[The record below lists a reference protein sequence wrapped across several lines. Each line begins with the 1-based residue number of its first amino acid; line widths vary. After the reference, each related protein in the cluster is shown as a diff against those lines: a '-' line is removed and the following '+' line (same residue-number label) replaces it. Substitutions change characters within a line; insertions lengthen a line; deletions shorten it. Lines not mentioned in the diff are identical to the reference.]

1 MGPKQVPLVD
11 DPQWYKDAVIYQVHV
26 KGFQDLDEN
35 GIGDFQGLLQRLDYL
50 QELGVTAIWLLP
62 FYPSPL
68 RDDGY
73 DIADYYDVHPDYG
86 SLRDFQEFLKSAH
99 YRGIRVITELVL
111 NHTSDQH
118 RWFQLSRRASPGS
131 PMRDFYVWSDTVHR
145 YQEAR
150 IIFKDFETSNWT
162 FDQLAGA
169 YYWHRF
175 YSHQPDL
182 NFDNPRVHKAL
193 LKVIDFWLGMGVDGL
208 RLDAVPYL
216 YEREGT
222 NCENLPETHE
232 FLQKLRSH
240 VEEHYPNRLLLAE
253 ANQWPEDAAA
263 YFGDG
268 DECHMAFHFPIMPR
282 LYMALWMEDRFP
294 MVDILEQTPEIPESC
309 QWAIF
314 LRNHDELTLEMV
326 TDEERDYMYRVYAR
340 DPRARINLGIRR
352 RLAPLLNNNRRKIE
366 LLNFLLFSLPGTPI
380 IYYGDEIGMGDNYFL
395 GDRNGVRTPMQWSPD
410 RNAGFSRANP
420 QHLYL
425 PVILDP
431 EYHFEVVNVENQD
444 KNLSSLLW
452 WMRRVVAMRGRFQAF
467 GRGTI
472 RFLLPDNSKVLA
484 FYREY
489 QQETIL
495 VVINLSRFAQVA
507 SLQLAEYSG
516 YVPVE
521 VFSGNRFPVIGNSEY
536 VFTLGSHDC
545 FWFLLQQETPS
556 KQEEAELTRLHC
568 PESWEDILTGS
579 LSRKLE
585 RVVLPAFLQG
595 RRWFRSKSRRIRN
608 VRIIDD
614 IPMQAKNSIL
624 HLILLQVYF
633 SEGPSEIY
641 FLPLGFLQQE
651 QTQNLEQEQPEFV
664 LARVGG
670 APGQGLLVDACCLH
684 EFRQALIQAIAQ
696 DISLHGQQ
704 GCLQARPGGHLSQH
718 FQTEAEQIES
728 KVLRAEQS
736 NTSVIYGQNYFLKLY
751 RKLEEGLNPDT
762 ELTIQLTEKSH
773 FAYAP
778 GFAGQLEYRLQ
789 GLQPMSVGLLLSYM
803 PNQGDAWSFV
813 LDHLDQF
820 LDQIQVTKEDAAKIR
835 LPANFYQVHPDTVP
849 QELLQHMGGYFPQMI
864 SHLGEITASMHLNL
878 GRSQDPDFA
887 PESFSRLYQR
897 SLYQSLRSLT
907 RRTLYSLSQA
917 RDRLPQELQQEA
929 NGLLQKEQLMLQTFY
944 RISKQNIS
952 SQKIRVH
959 GDYHLG
965 QILYTGSSFCIV
977 DFEGEPARS
986 LGERRLKRSCLKDV
1000 AGMIRSF
1007 HYAAHSALAKQLNV
1021 RPSDQELLSTW
1032 IEPWYLYV
1040 SGIFLHSYLL
1050 AMHGSGLL
1058 PEDKQELTLL
1068 LDIFLLEKA
1077 VYELGYELNN
1087 RPDWLGIPLAGIKSV
1102 LARQG
1107 V

>member
-1 MGPKQVPLVD
+1 
-11 DPQWYKDAVIYQVHV
+11 
-26 KGFQDLDEN
+26 
-35 GIGDFQGLLQRLDYL
+35 
-50 QELGVTAIWLLP
+50 
-62 FYPSPL
+62 
-68 RDDGY
+68 
-73 DIADYYDVHPDYG
+73 
-86 SLRDFQEFLKSAH
+86 
-99 YRGIRVITELVL
+99 
-111 NHTSDQH
+111 
-118 RWFQLSRRASPGS
+118 
-131 PMRDFYVWSDTVHR
+131 
-145 YQEAR
+145 
-150 IIFKDFETSNWT
+150 
-162 FDQLAGA
+162 
-169 YYWHRF
+169 
-175 YSHQPDL
+175 
-182 NFDNPRVHKAL
+182 PRVHKAL

-222 NCENLPETHE
+222 NCENLSETHE
-232 FLQKLRSH
+232 FLQKLRRH

-294 MVDILEQTPEIPESC
+294 IVDILEQTPDIPESC

-352 RLAPLLNNNRRKIE
+352 RLAPLVNNNRRKIE

-410 RNAGFSRANP
+410 RNAGFSRTNP

-444 KNLSSLLW
+444 NNLSSLLW

-467 GRGTI
+467 GRGKI
-472 RFLLPDNSKVLA
+472 RFPLPDNPKVLA
-484 FYREY
+484 FFREY
-489 QQETIL
+489 QQEIIL
-495 VVINLSRFAQVA
+495 VIINLSRFAQVA
-507 SLQLAEYSG
+507 SLQISEYSG

-521 VFSGNRFPVIGNSEY
+521 VFSGNRFPVIGENEY

-545 FWFLLQQETPS
+545 FWFMLQQERPG
-556 KQEEAELTRLHC
+556 QEEQEARLTWLEC
-568 PESWEDILTGS
+568 QDSWEDVLTGT
-579 LSRKLE
+579 LSRTLE
-585 RVVLPAFLQG
+585 RNVLPRFLQN
-595 RRWFRSKSRRIRN
+595 RRWFRSKARGIRN
-608 VRIIDD
+608 VRISED
-614 IPMQAKNSIL
+614 IPMQRAEKTL
-624 HLILLQVYF
+624 HLVLLQVYF
-633 SEGPSEIY
+633 REGPNETY
-641 FLPLGFLQQE
+641 FLPLGFLEQE
-651 QTQNLEQEQPEFV
+651 KAQNLENEQPEFV
-664 LARVGG
+664 LARISGI
-670 APGQGLLVDACCLH
+670 PEQGLLVDACCLRD
-684 EFRQALIQAIAQ
+684 FRQGLIQAIARNLELPGQ
-696 DISLHGQQ
+696 NGRLRASHG
-704 GCLQARPGGHLSQH
+704 RHLSAQA
-718 FQTEAEQIES
+718 QAENMES
-728 KVLRAEQS
+728 KVLRGEQS
-736 NTSVIYGQNYFLKLY
+736 NTSLIYGQDHFLKLY
-751 RKLEEGLNPDT
+751 RKLEEGQNPDT
-762 ELTIQLTEKSH
+762 ELTIQLTEKSD

-778 GFAGQLEYRLQ
+778 AFAGQLEYLLKGQ
-789 GLQPMSVGLLLSYM
+789 QPMSVGLLLSYV

-820 LDQIQVTKEDAAKIR
+820 LDQVQVTREDASKVK
-835 LPANFYQVHPDTVP
+835 LPANFYKVHPDSIP

-864 SHLGEITASMHLNL
+864 SHLGEITANMHLDL
-878 GRSQDPDFA
+878 GHSQDPNFA

-907 RRTLYSLSQA
+907 RRTLHSLAQA
-917 RDRLPQELQQEA
+917 RKKLPQELQQQA
-929 NGLLQKEQLMLQTFY
+929 DMLLQKEQTILQAFFKITSQ
-944 RISKQNIS
+944 RIT

-965 QILYTGSSFCIV
+965 QVLYTGSSFCIV

-1007 HYAAHSALAKQLNV
+1007 HYAAHSALAKQFTV
-1021 RPSDQELLSTW
+1021 RPSDQEFLSPW
-1032 IEPWYLYV
+1032 IESWYLYV

-1050 AMHGSGLL
+1050 AMQGSGLI
-1058 PEDKQELTLL
+1058 PEDRQELILL
-1068 LDIFLLEKA
+1068 LDTFLLEKA
-1077 VYELGYELNN
+1077 VYELGYELNH
-1087 RPDWLGIPLAGIKSV
+1087 RPSWLGIPLAGIKSI

-1107 V
+1107 I

>member
-1 MGPKQVPLVD
+1 MGPRQVSLVD

-26 KGFQDLDEN
+26 KGYQDLDSN

-50 QELGVTAIWLLP
+50 QELGITAIWLLP

-73 DIADYYDVHPDYG
+73 DIADYYNVHPDYG
-86 SLRDFQEFLKSAH
+86 SLKDFQEFLKSAH

-118 RWFQLSRRASPGS
+118 RWFQLSRRARPGS
-131 PMRDFYVWSDTVHR
+131 PLRDFYVWSETVHK

-162 FDQLAGA
+162 YDQLAGA

-232 FLQKLRSH
+232 FLKKLRRH
-240 VEEHYPNRLLLAE
+240 VEEHYSNRLLLAE

-263 YFGDG
+263 YFGEA

-294 MVDILEQTPEIPESC
+294 IVDILEQTPEIPENC

-352 RLAPLLNNNRRKIE
+352 RLAPLVNNNRRKIE

-452 WMRRVVAMRGRFQAF
+452 WMRRLVAMRGRFQAF
-467 GRGTI
+467 GRGEI
-472 RFLLPDNSKVLA
+472 RFLLPDNPKVLA

-489 QQETIL
+489 QEETIL

-507 SLQLAEYSG
+507 SLQLTDYSG
-516 YVPVE
+516 FVPVE
-521 VFSGNRFPVIGNSEY
+521 VFSGNRFPAISSNDY

-545 FWFLLQQETPS
+545 FWFLLQKEKS
-556 KQEEAELTRLHC
+556 
-568 PESWEDILTGS
+568 S
-579 LSRKLE
+579 LSQEKETELPWMRPSLGWEEVLSRPLSRELE
-585 RVVLPAFLQG
+585 RKILPGFLQ
-595 RRWFRSKSRRIRN
+595 RSRWFRSKARRIRN
-608 VRIIDD
+608 VQLQDD
-614 IPMQAKNSIL
+614 LLLPAKDRSM
-624 HLILLQVYF
+624 HLVLLEVFF
-633 SEGPSEIY
+633 SEGPSETY
-641 FLPLGFLQQE
+641 VLPLGFL
-651 QTQNLEQEQPEFV
+651 EQEMDQEPEFV
-664 LARVGG
+664 LARIQL
-670 APGQGLLVDACCLH
+670 PSSQGQLVDAVCLP
-684 EFRQALIQAIAQ
+684 EFRAALLQCIA
-696 DISLHGQQ
+696 SGQEIPGEKGQLRGRQ
-704 GCLQARPGGHLSQH
+704 GSRLSGKGPL
-718 FQTEAEQIES
+718 QTESLES
-728 KVLRAEQS
+728 RVLRGEQS
-736 NTSVIYGQNYFLKLY
+736 NTSIIYSQEYFLKLY

-762 ELTIQLTEKSH
+762 ELTIQLTDKGNFS
-773 FAYAP
+773 YAP
-778 GFAGQLEYRLQ
+778 PFMAQLEYRLP
-789 GLQPMSVGLLLSYM
+789 GLQSMSMALLQGFVPS
-803 PNQGDAWSFV
+803 QGDAWSFV

-820 LDQIQVTKEDAAKIR
+820 LDQVQVTQADAGQIKL
-835 LPANFYQVHPDTVP
+835 LPSFYQVHPDSVP
-849 QELLQHMGGYFPQMI
+849 GKLLEHMGGYFPQMI
-864 SHLGEITASMHLNL
+864 SHLGEITARMHLSL
-878 GRSQDPDFA
+878 GDRHNPDFA
-887 PESFSRLYQR
+887 PEPFSKLYQR

-907 RRTLYSLSQA
+907 RRTLHSLNRSRNKLSQDVQLDA
-917 RDRLPQELQQEA
+917 DW
-929 NGLLQKEQLMLQTFY
+929 LLQKEQELLRAFF
-944 RISKQNIS
+944 RITMQSIT

-965 QILYTGSSFCIV
+965 QVLYTGSSFCIV

-1007 HYAAHSALAKQLNV
+1007 HYAAHTALAKQLTV
-1021 RPSDQELLSTW
+1021 RPTDEASLLAWT
-1032 IEPWYLYV
+1032 EPWFQYV
-1040 SGIFLHSYLL
+1040 SGIFLHSYLQS
-1050 AMHGSGLL
+1050 MQGSGLV
-1058 PEDKQELTLL
+1058 PEKQQELGLL
-1068 LDIFLLEKA
+1068 LDTFLLEKA

-1087 RPDWLGIPLAGIKSV
+1087 RPDWMGIPLAGIKSI

-1107 V
+1107 I